1 MAVRIGVVPIQI
13 HNRISLMCVLIY
25 LMKYNN
31 KQQNGSEKKIRLSI
45 DRFIHIKCSGQ
56 LIIKY

>member
-31 KQQNGSEKKIRLSI
+31 EQQNGSEKKIRLSI
-45 DRFIHIKCSGQ
+45 DRFIHI
-56 LIIKY
+56 